1 MVLKGPRRHG
11 APGSVKKIAQKDL
24 RPRDLALKT

>member
-1 MVLKGPRRHG
+1 MPLQKSQPDTP
-11 APGSVKKIAQKDL
+11 AGSVKKITQKDL